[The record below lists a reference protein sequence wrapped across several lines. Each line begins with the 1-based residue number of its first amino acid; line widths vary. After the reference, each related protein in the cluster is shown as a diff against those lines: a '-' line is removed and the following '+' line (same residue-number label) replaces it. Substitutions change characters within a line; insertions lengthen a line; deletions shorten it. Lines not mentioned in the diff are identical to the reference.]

1 MNGSNA
7 MELDDMKA
15 AWAQLNQRLEAQETL
30 NFHLLRDGKLDR
42 LRRGLRPL
50 VWGQAI
56 QIAWGGLIAL
66 WGANFWIAHRD
77 VPHLLIAGIAVH
89 LSGISMIVLGA
100 AIEALIAR
108 VDYSAP
114 VLGIQRQIAQLRT
127 VYVRGGLAVGLPWWL
142 LWVAFLMVALKSL
155 AGADLFLNA
164 PGVVWINLAFGVV
177 GLLATLA
184 FLRWSRTRPGL
195 GQKLAD
201 YNAGRSIVRAQSLLA
216 EIARFERDQ

>member
-7 MELDDMKA
+7 MELDDMRA

-56 QIAWGGLIAL
+56 QIAWGVLIAL

-127 VYVRGGLAVGLPWWL
+127 VYVRGGLAIGLPWWL

-195 GQKLAD
+195 GKKVDD
-201 YNAGRSIVRAQSLLA
+201 YNTGRSIVRAQRLLA

>member
-15 AWAQLNQRLEAQETL
+15 AWQTL
-30 NFHLLRDGKLDR
+30 NRRLDAQAALNLHLLRDRKLDK

-56 QIAWGGLIAL
+56 QIVWGTLIAL
-66 WGANFWIAHRD
+66 WGASFWIAHRD
-77 VPHLLIAGIAVH
+77 VPHLLFAGIAVH
-89 LSGISMIVLGA
+89 ASGISMIVLGA
-100 AIEALIAR
+100 AMEALIAR
-108 VDYSAP
+108 IDYSAP
-114 VLGIQRQIAQLRT
+114 VLRIQRQIAQLRM

-164 PGVVWINLAFGVV
+164 QGVVWINLAFGVV
-177 GLLATLA
+177 GLLATLG
-184 FLRWSRTRPGL
+184 FLRWSRVRPR
-195 GQKLAD
+195 LARRVD
-201 YNAGRSIVRAQSLLA
+201 DFNAGRSIVRAQALLD
-216 EIARFERDQ
+216 EIARFESDD